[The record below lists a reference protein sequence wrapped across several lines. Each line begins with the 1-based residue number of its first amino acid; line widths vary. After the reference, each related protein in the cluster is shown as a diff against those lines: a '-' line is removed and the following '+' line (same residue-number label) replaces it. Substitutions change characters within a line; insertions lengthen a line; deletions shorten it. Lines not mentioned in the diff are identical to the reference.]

1 MDSYYRENILD
12 HYKNPRNFGKLN
24 KPDGKC
30 KLYNSACGDVISME
44 VKTGAKSSGS
54 ETITD
59 IKFQGEGCAVSMAS
73 ASLLTSF
80 VKGKK
85 VKDILALGTED
96 ILKLLEITLTPSRLK
111 CALLP
116 LETLQK
122 TLLQIKHGNDNK
134 KLVLELL

>member
-24 KPDGKC
+24 KPTAGF
-30 KLYNSACGDVISME
+30 KLFNSACGDVISME
-44 VKTGAKSSGS
+44 VKTGTTPSSNK
-54 ETITD
+54 TITD

-73 ASLLTSF
+73 ASLLTTYA
-80 VKGKK
+80 KGKE
-85 VKDILALGTED
+85 VQDILALGTED
-96 ILKLLEITLTPSRLK
+96 VLKLLGITLTPSRLK

-122 TLLQIKHGNDNK
+122 TLLQAKFGKDNK
-134 KLVLELL
+134 KLVLEL

>member
-12 HYKNPRNFGKLN
+12 HFKNPRNFGRLN
-24 KPDGKC
+24 KPTAGFKFF
-30 KLYNSACGDVISME
+30 NSACGDVISME
-44 VKTGAKSSGS
+44 VKTGTKPSNSK
-54 ETITD
+54 TIAD

-73 ASLLTSF
+73 ASLLTDF

-85 VKDILALGTED
+85 VQDILSLTTED
-96 ILKLLEITLTPSRLK
+96 VLKLLGITLTPSRLK

-122 TLLQIKHGNDNK
+122 TLLQIKNRKNNK
-134 KLVLELL
+134 KTGT

>member
-24 KPDGKC
+24 KPTAGFKMF
-30 KLYNSACGDVISME
+30 NSACGDVISME
-44 VKTGAKSSGS
+44 VKTATTPSSGK
-54 ETITD
+54 TIID

-73 ASLLTSF
+73 ASLLTAYA
-80 VKGKK
+80 KGKE
-85 VKDILALGTED
+85 VQDILALGTED
-96 ILKLLEITLTPSRLK
+96 VLKLLSITLTPSRLK

-122 TLLQIKHGNDNK
+122 TLLQINNGKNNK
-134 KLVLELL
+134 KTGT

>member
-1 MDSYYRENILD
+1 MDDIYRENILD

-24 KPDGKC
+24 KPTGKC
-30 KLYNSACGDVISME
+30 KLHNSACGDVISME
-44 VKTGAKSSGS
+44 VKTESKSSGGL
-54 ETITD
+54 TIAD
-59 IKFQGEGCAVSMAS
+59 IKFQGEGCAVSIAS

-85 VKDILALGTED
+85 VKDILTMGTED
-96 ILKLLEITLTPSRLK
+96 ILKLLGITLTPSRLK

-122 TLLQIKHGNDNK
+122 TLLQIK
-134 KLVLELL
+134 

>member
-24 KPDGKC
+24 KPTAGY
-30 KLYNSACGDVISME
+30 KLFNSACGDVISME
-44 VKTGAKSSGS
+44 VKTKDLSSGG
-54 ETITD
+54 EIITD

-73 ASLLTSF
+73 ASQLT
-80 VKGKK
+80 VLAKGKK
-85 VKDILALGTED
+85 VQDILALGTED
-96 ILKLLEITLTPSRLK
+96 ILKLLGTTLTPSRLK

-122 TLLQIKHGNDNK
+122 TLLQIKPGNNLK
-134 KLVLELL
+134 KNGT